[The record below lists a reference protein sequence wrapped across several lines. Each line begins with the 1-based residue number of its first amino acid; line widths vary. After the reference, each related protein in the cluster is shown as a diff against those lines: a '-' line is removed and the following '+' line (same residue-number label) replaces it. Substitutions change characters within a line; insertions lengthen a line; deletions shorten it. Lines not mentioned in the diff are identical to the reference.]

1 MNVIPLSAIQLEK
14 TYYQRN
20 RYVILKRTKKYYE
33 SDKKRLWDNV
43 IDKYWNLSE
52 EEKNKKRE
60 YGRNRYHIMSKE
72 EKQKLRE
79 YQKNYLESN
88 KSKNTWFFIDLIMT
102 LCFLVIDC

>member
-1 MNVIPLSAIQLEK
+1 MKCIKMSECNSIQCNSVKK
-14 TYYQRN
+14 TFYQRN

-60 YGRNRYHIMSKE
+60 YGRNRYILCLKKRSK
-72 EKQKLRE
+72 
-79 YQKNYLESN
+79 S
-88 KSKNTWFFIDLIMT
+88 
-102 LCFLVIDC
+102 

>member
-33 SDKKRLWDNV
+33 SDKKRVWDNV

-52 EEKNKKRE
+52 EEQNKKRE
-60 YGRNRYHIMSKE
+60 YGRNRYILCLKKRSK
-72 EKQKLRE
+72 
-79 YQKNYLESN
+79 S
-88 KSKNTWFFIDLIMT
+88 
-102 LCFLVIDC
+102 